1 MSRYNLSFKILTNR
15 FPFKWHGDHLN
26 NLMKSIKDIL
36 SDVTTKINEVYDTR
50 FITHAAGTELDKWG
64 GVLDCSRSTGESD
77 ATYKARLLVAYRDIQ
92 ETLVVEAYKDA
103 IMATTGAEPECR
115 EHYSFIPRLICH
127 SELDSESL
135 SPIFSWPAHL
145 YSYEH
150 LLTASFVLSNLNHI
164 HNSGFEQGDWGGPE
178 TQSAAQKYKG
188 DYSAELISNGSAEV
202 FSGLSNRIS
211 IDPAAYTYTVSVWA
225 NITSYTQGK
234 YVLRAIFYNSSDTQ
248 LGTMDWKEFTAVT
261 TGWEKSSYTFL
272 PGDFPAN
279 TAKIDFQFAWILD
292 GAVIPSGTAYID
304 NYKFEIA
311 DAATEDWTQTEL
323 ATIATDLQNVK
334 LATLRVWLTE
344 DSGLNYYVL
353 KEEIL

>member
-1 MSRYNLSFKILTNR
+1 MSRYSLNFKILQNR
-15 FPFKWHGDHLN
+15 FPFKWDGDHLN
-26 NLMKSIKDIL
+26 NLMKAIKDIL

-50 FITHAAGTELDKWG
+50 FITYAAGTELDKWG
-64 GVLDCSRSTGESD
+64 GVLDCTRSTGEND

-103 IMATTGAEPECR
+103 IMATTSAEPQCR
-115 EHYSFIPRLICH
+115 EHYSLLPKFKSGIDPLG
-127 SELDSESL
+127 SST
-135 SPIFSWPAHL
+135 FTWPAHL

-150 LLTASFVLSNLNHI
+150 LLTASFVLGNLNHVQ
-164 HNSGFEQGDWGGPE
+164 NSGFEQGDWGGPE

-188 DYSAELISNGSAEV
+188 DYSAELISNGTAEI
-202 FSGLSNRIS
+202 FSGLSNRIN
-211 IDPAAYTYTVSVWA
+211 IDPATYTYTISAWV

-261 TGWEKSSYTFL
+261 TGWGKSSYTFL
-272 PGDFPAN
+272 SGDFPAN

-311 DAATEDWTQTEL
+311 DSATEDWTQTEL

-353 KEEIL
+353 KKEVL